1 MFHCLNLSRYTGE
14 GTVRLALPFVLSALS
29 LFKVLLLGHFD
40 VRTIYWVS
48 TLYLPV
54 CRPCFGRSEETSD
67 MISGCKRLT
76 VVGELGH
83 VLKKQVKT
91 AYSEIECVMYNM
103 VAF

>member
-1 MFHCLNLSRYTGE
+1 M
-14 GTVRLALPFVLSALS
+14 RLALPFVLSALS
-29 LFKVLLLGHFD
+29 LFKVLLLGQFD

-54 CRPCFGRSEETSD
+54 CQPCFGRSEEMCD

-76 VVGELGH
+76 VLGELRH

-91 AYSEIECVMYNM
+91 AYGEIECVVYNL